1 MQEHGPKDRSAAVS
15 GRTVERARAA
25 LADLI
30 EQPLEA
36 GLYLVAT
43 PIGNLGDIS
52 LRALAVL
59 ARAQLIAAEDTRHS
73 RKLLSH
79 FGIGG
84 ELTAYHEHNAAR
96 ERPRL
101 IARIRAGS
109 AVALISDAG
118 TPLISDPGYRLVRE
132 ALDEGLKV
140 ISLPG
145 PSATL
150 AALTSV
156 GLPTDTF
163 LFAGFLPTKS
173 GPRRRRLG
181 ELKAVPA
188 TLVLFESA
196 PRLAKSLADMAAVL
210 GPREAAL
217 AKELTKLHE
226 TVTRGTLDG
235 LAAERQRSP
244 EHDEH
249 QDDHQER
256 HRVAPTFERHRLALL
271 LREIGLE
278 PRDLGLEHPDQQAA
292 EERERERSEAPH
304 QRGSQRRHDQQREPG
319 HREPGD
325 VHDEEYLRYKI
336 TESGVSP
343 RAIPGIPGFTH
354 VVSSDEH
361 DENGVLIS
369 DEYTNHA
376 KRRAMMEKR
385 MRKVAGI
392 EAAVPKPVL
401 EGPADAD
408 VTLIGWGSTD
418 GTIREAR
425 ARLAEQGVTTNQLQ
439 IRYLVPLHGDAIVDI
454 LGKAKHTII
463 VENNFTGQFARY
475 LRSETSFVPDGH
487 IRKYDGE
494 PFMPHHIVAA
504 VREQLAGT
512 TTLSV
517 PTHEVMV

>member
-73 RKLLSH
+73 RKLLTH

-235 LAAERQRSP
+235 LAAELAQIEDQKGEFVVVIAPPLPEEIEIGDERIVAQLQEALAAESFRDAVRNVAEMLGVKRS
-244 EHDEH
+244 
-249 QDDHQER
+249 
-256 HRVAPTFERHRLALL
+256 RVYELGLL
-271 LREIGLE
+271 LARGK
-278 PRDLGLEHPDQQAA
+278 RDQ
-292 EERERERSEAPH
+292 
-304 QRGSQRRHDQQREPG
+304 
-319 HREPGD
+319 
-325 VHDEEYLRYKI
+325 
-336 TESGVSP
+336 
-343 RAIPGIPGFTH
+343 
-354 VVSSDEH
+354 
-361 DENGVLIS
+361 
-369 DEYTNHA
+369 
-376 KRRAMMEKR
+376 
-385 MRKVAGI
+385 
-392 EAAVPKPVL
+392 
-401 EGPADAD
+401 
-408 VTLIGWGSTD
+408 
-418 GTIREAR
+418 
-425 ARLAEQGVTTNQLQ
+425 
-439 IRYLVPLHGDAIVDI
+439 
-454 LGKAKHTII
+454 
-463 VENNFTGQFARY
+463 
-475 LRSETSFVPDGH
+475 
-487 IRKYDGE
+487 
-494 PFMPHHIVAA
+494 
-504 VREQLAGT
+504 
-512 TTLSV
+512 
-517 PTHEVMV
+517 